1 MAKKCLFLPAAILIW
16 AALQAQKFTINGYIT
31 DKSSGERLAGASI
44 LLNEKNIGTTTNAYG
59 FYSITLP
66 VQSDSL
72 ELQFSYSGFDI
83 YRVKLVLNENIKLN
97 VVLDHQKQLENVTVR
112 SVKRNAIQNTTQMSA
127 IGLTSET
134 IKALP
139 AFLGESDV
147 LKAIQLLPGVQAGSE
162 GSSGIYVR
170 GGGPDQNL
178 ILLDGV
184 PVYNASHLF
193 GFFSVFNAD
202 AINGVDVIKG
212 GFPARYGGRLS
223 SVIDIRM
230 KEGNNK
236 EFHGEGGIGIIASRL
251 TLEGPIKKGRSSFMV
266 SGRRTYADIFLRP
279 IVKAQSDGNST
290 AGYFFYDLNAKANL
304 YVTDKDHLYISG
316 YFGNDKFSAKD
327 KYDGGNSKTVYEAAL
342 KWGNATAMMRWNHE
356 FSRKLFGNLTINYSR
371 YQFDIFDKEE
381 NTGPNN
387 QKEIFLAKY
396 FSGIRDWSAK
406 MDFDWLPSPNHFVKW
421 GVAPTWHSYRPGAL
435 QSKASTPTFS
445 EDTTISGRFINST
458 ELDAYIEDD
467 IKITRDLKVNIGI
480 HFTSFIVEGKTYN
493 SFQPRLAARYLLNK
507 NMSLKASY
515 AQMNQ
520 FIHLLT
526 NSGIGLPTDLWV
538 PATRIVP
545 PQQSRQLAFGWAY
558 NINDIYEVSVEGY
571 YKKMENIIEYAEGAS
586 FVSTTSDWQN
596 RVVTG
601 QGKSYGAEFFLQ
613 KKKGRTT
620 GMVGYTLSWT
630 NRQFN
635 DLNYGNWFPYKY
647 DRRHDAKI
655 AVVHNIGKRIQLSAD
670 WVYGTG
676 VAISL
681 PVAVYSNSNGDE
693 VEVYGGRNDFRM
705 PAYHRM
711 DVGIKFIKQKKR
723 YERSWN
729 INIYNVYNRLN
740 TFFIYRGSQYD
751 MNTGIETPV
760 FYKVTLFPIIP
771 SLSYQF
777 KF

>member
-279 IVKAQSDGNST
+279 ISEGSIRRQ
-290 AGYFFYDLNAKANL
+290 F
-304 YVTDKDHLYISG
+304 H
-316 YFGNDKFSAKD
+316 
-327 KYDGGNSKTVYEAAL
+327 
-342 KWGNATAMMRWNHE
+342 
-356 FSRKLFGNLTINYSR
+356 SRL
-371 YQFDIFDKEE
+371 
-381 NTGPNN
+381 
-387 QKEIFLAKY
+387 
-396 FSGIRDWSAK
+396 
-406 MDFDWLPSPNHFVKW
+406 
-421 GVAPTWHSYRPGAL
+421 
-435 QSKASTPTFS
+435 
-445 EDTTISGRFINST
+445 
-458 ELDAYIEDD
+458 
-467 IKITRDLKVNIGI
+467 
-480 HFTSFIVEGKTYN
+480 
-493 SFQPRLAARYLLNK
+493 
-507 NMSLKASY
+507 
-515 AQMNQ
+515 
-520 FIHLLT
+520 
-526 NSGIGLPTDLWV
+526 
-538 PATRIVP
+538 
-545 PQQSRQLAFGWAY
+545 
-558 NINDIYEVSVEGY
+558 
-571 YKKMENIIEYAEGAS
+571 
-586 FVSTTSDWQN
+586 
-596 RVVTG
+596 
-601 QGKSYGAEFFLQ
+601 FFL
-613 KKKGRTT
+613 
-620 GMVGYTLSWT
+620 
-630 NRQFN
+630 
-635 DLNYGNWFPYKY
+635 
-647 DRRHDAKI
+647 
-655 AVVHNIGKRIQLSAD
+655 
-670 WVYGTG
+670 
-676 VAISL
+676 
-681 PVAVYSNSNGDE
+681 
-693 VEVYGGRNDFRM
+693 
-705 PAYHRM
+705 
-711 DVGIKFIKQKKR
+711 
-723 YERSWN
+723 
-729 INIYNVYNRLN
+729 
-740 TFFIYRGSQYD
+740 
-751 MNTGIETPV
+751 
-760 FYKVTLFPIIP
+760 
-771 SLSYQF
+771 
-777 KF
+777 